1 VIPLLPSE
9 TSTRE
14 ATCLSCREKSCCS
27 YYIVSVTAQDVWRI
41 MRALH
46 ISSSDFLRYWERDSE
61 APGRFLLS
69 PDGAFCELVLAKRPL
84 PEPLLSPCVFLLR
97 TSDGHG
103 VCGLGD
109 LRPGQCRAYP
119 VFQHGDLIR
128 LVNDPQGCVQTW
140 SYGDLDLERERP
152 LLARQ
157 AADERQHHA
166 LVADWNIRVRAE
178 RRERTFEEF
187 CSYLINH
194 CADKET
200 AA

>member
-1 VIPLLPSE
+1 MIPLVPS
-9 TSTRE
+9 SMPMRE
-14 ATCLSCREKSCCS
+14 ATCLSCREKLCCS
-27 YYIVSVTAQDVWRI
+27 YYIVSVTARDVWRI

-46 ISSSDFLRYWERDSE
+46 ISATDVLRYWEREHE

-69 PDGAFCELVLAKRPL
+69 PDGPFCELVLAKRPL

-103 VCGLGD
+103 VCGLGE
-109 LRPGQCRAYP
+109 LRPGQCQAYP

-128 LVNDPQGCVQTW
+128 LVNDSQGCVRTW

-152 LLARQ
+152 LLARL
-157 AADERQHHA
+157 ATEEREHQA
-166 LVADWNIRVRAE
+166 LVANWNSRVCGE
-178 RRERTFEEF
+178 HRERSFEEF

>member
-1 VIPLLPSE
+1 MIPLDRASTP
-9 TSTRE
+9 TRE
-14 ATCLSCREKSCCS
+14 AACLSCREKSCCS

-41 MRALH
+41 MRALS
-46 ISSSDFLRYWERDSE
+46 ISPADFLRFWEREHE
-61 APGRFLLS
+61 APGRFLLT
-69 PDGAFCELVLAKRPL
+69 PDGPFCDLVLAKRPL

-119 VFQHGDLIR
+119 VFRQGDLIR
-128 LVNDPQGCVQTW
+128 LVNDSRGCVRTW
-140 SYGDLDLERERP
+140 SYGDLDLDRERP
-152 LLARQ
+152 LLARLAAEEHSHQ
-157 AADERQHHA
+157 AI
-166 LVADWNIRVRAE
+166 VADWNSRVRTE
-178 RRERTFEEF
+178 RRERTFDEF
-187 CSYLINH
+187 CSYLINR